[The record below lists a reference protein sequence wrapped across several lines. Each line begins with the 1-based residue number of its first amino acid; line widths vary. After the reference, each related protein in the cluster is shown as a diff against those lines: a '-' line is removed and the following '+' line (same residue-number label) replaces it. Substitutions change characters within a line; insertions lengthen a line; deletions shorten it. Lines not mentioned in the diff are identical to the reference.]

1 MLQNET
7 LIVYF
12 AKTGQVQQL
21 KLSPQ
26 SHTLLLKVFFDK
38 KHSKPRQTNICG
50 RNPLSSPGTH
60 SFLIHPVFKIWD

>member
-38 KHSKPRQTNICG
+38 KHSKP
-50 RNPLSSPGTH
+50 
-60 SFLIHPVFKIWD
+60 